1 MKIKTLGRH
10 VREGIKNIGR
20 NGWMTLAA
28 IVSVMVTLLVLG
40 VFLLLALN
48 VNHIADNIEQDVE
61 IRATVELE
69 ANESDIETLRNQLA
83 AVSGIA
89 QIEFVPSEQG
99 VEEFLASLGEDAR
112 YFEEL
117 KEDHEFLPDMFVIQT
132 KNPQDTPDIAQ
143 QIEQLDSVGKVNY
156 GGETTETL
164 FSVTN
169 TVRNIGIIFII
180 GLAFTAMLLI
190 ANTIKV
196 TINARKTEI
205 EIMKLV
211 GASNSFVRWPF
222 FIEGLVLGVVGA
234 LIPALILIFGYDQLL
249 RSVSETIRLPFFQL
263 LPMYPLAF
271 QISFVL
277 IGIGAFIGIWG
288 SIISIHRFLRV

>member
-99 VEEFLASLGEDAR
+99 VEEFLARRGEDAR